1 MKKQFATILVAVAV
15 LGGATFSVASVMEQ
29 TPHHYQLYVV
39 KSGDT
44 LDNIILDANK
54 GSDTNFDIR
63 DAEAIAVRESKKME
77 GGAVSRQLQIGEKVA
92 VPIYR

>member
-15 LGGATFSVASVMEQ
+15 LGGATAYVA
-29 TPHHYQLYVV
+29 TPTAPERYVIHTV
-39 KSGDT
+39 SYGET
-44 LDNIILDANK
+44 LESIIQDSNK
-54 GSDTNFDIR
+54 NTDVNYDIR

-77 GGAVSRQLQIGEKVA
+77 GGATSRQLQVGDKVA